1 MVVVVVAALVVLVLV
16 VLVRILD
23 YGGGGGGGACV
34 RMCVCMCMI
43 GKAPS
48 TCSSWREAKHRIPS
62 TPVDEGRIHA
72 GLASP
77 NLESS
82 KPASRAGFDTNQP
95 RAGFDANQPR
105 VGFDANQPS
114 WWGGMR
120 PIWVGAFGWSYGWH
134 RHMVGHMVGHMGGHM
149 VVIWSVIWSVI
160 WVVIWVVILV
170 AWVDGPEASQG
181 LRTRGGGARCVGG
194 FGTVGS
200 VAMRGGA
207 SRTASASISGVPI
220 SSVSIWRLTGC
231 HLL

>member
-1 MVVVVVAALVVLVLV
+1 M
-16 VLVRILD
+16 
-23 YGGGGGGGACV
+23 GGHMGG
-34 RMCVCMCMI
+34 I
-43 GKAPS
+43 GIWS
-48 TCSSWREAKHRIPS
+48 VIWS
-62 TPVDEGRIHA
+62 V
-72 GLASP
+72 
-77 NLESS
+77 
-82 KPASRAGFDTNQP
+82 
-95 RAGFDANQPR
+95 
-105 VGFDANQPS
+105 
-114 WWGGMR
+114 
-120 PIWVGAFGWSYGWH
+120 IWVVIWSVIWSVIWWSYG
-134 RHMVGHMVGHMGGHM
+134 GHMVGHMGGHM